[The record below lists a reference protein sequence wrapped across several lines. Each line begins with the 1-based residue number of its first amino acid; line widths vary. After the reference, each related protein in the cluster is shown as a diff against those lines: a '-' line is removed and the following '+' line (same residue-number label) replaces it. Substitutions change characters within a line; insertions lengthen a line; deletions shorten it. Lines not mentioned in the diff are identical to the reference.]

1 MRFQIFLSGLLI
13 IAMGLAANRFMEKAQ
28 AMGFLSAAAVLG
40 GSFLICGAF
49 SLQNRWL
56 GFMAAGVMALL
67 GAAQGVANVKHF
79 ISFLQGDRSRDLSP
93 LLEMS
98 VMLICVI
105 LVIRVYQFIKAE
117 RLRKMLE
124 EEDEVKP

>member
-1 MRFQIFLSGLLI
+1 
-13 IAMGLAANRFMEKAQ
+13 MEKAQ
-28 AMGFLSAAAVLG
+28 ALGFLSAAAVLG

-56 GFMAAGVMALL
+56 GYMAAGVMALL

-93 LLEMS
+93 LLEMA
-98 VMLICVI
+98 VMLICLL
-105 LVIRVYQFIKAE
+105 LVTRVYRFVAAE

-124 EEDEVKP
+124 EDDSESPPKA